1 MKTNAQDFITTNENI
16 TTNSKI
22 ANKVKEL
29 KDKFIAF
36 FEDHFV
42 AMIIFGLFLLNAIG
56 FGLCV
61 CISSQVVEMI
71 ISIPLA
77 IIDFIA
83 MVIGVILLAADAF

>member
-1 MKTNAQDFITTNENI
+1 MKTNAQDFITTNENV

-22 ANKVKEL
+22 ANKVNAI

-56 FGLCV
+56 FGLCA

-77 IIDFIA
+77 LIDFVA